1 MKHLQDHQKGI
12 IAILAA
18 AILWSTGG
26 VFIKL
31 ISLNTYQLSFF
42 RSTFA
47 ALVFLIL
54 FRKVVVYANG
64 FALLNAFFYVVVLI
78 FFVLATKLTTAANAI
93 FLQYTAPIYVLI
105 FEPIINKTKFEKI
118 NIITIII
125 CLLGMILFFMGE
137 LSPGHLEG
145 NLAALLSGVAFAA
158 FFLGMRKNKS
168 EYQFSSIFYGNIFIA
183 LICIPSLFSINAL
196 VINDLWMVAYLG
208 IFQIGI
214 AYAIFSYGLKR
225 VYAIEAS
232 IIGMIEPVLNPVWV
246 FFGYG
251 EVPSFMA
258 IIGGVIIVATITIRA
273 FILESP
279 IMKGR
284 LKLKNKL

>member
-125 CLLGMILFFMGE
+125 CFLGMILFFMGE

>member
-1 MKHLQDHQKGI
+1 MKHLPEHKKGL
-12 IAILAA
+12 IAVLASA
-18 AILWSTGG
+18 VLWSSGG

-31 ISLNTYQLSFF
+31 ISLNAYQLSVF
-42 RSTFA
+42 RSSIA

-54 FRKVVVYANG
+54 FRKLVVYANG
-64 FALLNAFFYVVVLI
+64 LAILNAIFYVIVLI

-105 FEPIINKTKFEKI
+105 FEPIINKTKYEKI
-118 NIITIII
+118 NVIAIII
-125 CLLGMILFFMGE
+125 CFLGMILFFMGE
-137 LSPGHLEG
+137 LSPGQLEG

-183 LICIPSLFSINAL
+183 LICIPSLFSINVLKQDDL
-196 VINDLWMVAYLG
+196 VMVSYLG
-208 IFQIGI
+208 IFQIGL

-232 IIGMIEPVLNPVWV
+232 IIGMIEPVLNPIWV

-251 EVPSFMA
+251 EIPSIMA
-258 IIGGVIIVATITIRA
+258 IAGGIIIIATIAVRS

-279 IMKGR
+279 IMKG
-284 LKLKNKL
+284 KLNIGN